1 MTDQNSQF
9 FAILTAV
16 GEAKQANAAALGTS
30 WTFAQMAVGD
40 ANGTDPIPS
49 RTQTK
54 LINERRRAPL
64 NQVKVDPANASVI
77 IAEQIIPESVGGWWV
92 RELALYDA
100 DGDMVAVANCAP
112 TFKPLLTQGSGRT
125 QVIRINL
132 IVSSTA
138 NIELKIDP
146 SVVLATREYVDTVI
160 VEALSKLDYKH
171 SVLAATTANITLSG
185 IQTIDGELLPAG
197 ARVLVK
203 DQAQAKENGIYV
215 VPAAGAWKRAQD
227 ADTSVEVTPGLFVSV
242 EKGTVNGDSV
252 WQLVTDAPI
261 VLGTTALAFEMVA
274 GRTGVSAGAYT
285 KVTVD
290 KYGRVIAGTTPTTLA
305 GHGITDTYTKDEIA
319 AMIAQASALPV
330 GSMVGFPVDKLPP
343 GFLEIDGSVKSAATY
358 PDLATFL
365 GGAFN
370 KGDEGAGNFRMPESR
385 AELLR
390 GWDHG
395 RGVDAGRAIGSYQLD
410 AIQNIVG
417 NIAADPSGA
426 YQFLGEGNISAT
438 GAFGVTYRS
447 ASGIS
452 DAVAGQMG
460 ASINFDASRT
470 VRTSTETRGRN
481 LAVMWCIKAW
491 NAPINQGNIDVAALE
506 AEVERM
512 RSLVITNTHKR
523 LLVSATGTSGVV
535 ALKAE
540 KLIIGSGVA
549 AKSVTQADLSVNM
562 AAAGLGGLDTGVV
575 AASSCYGFWVATNGA
590 NTAATAALMPVL
602 QGATTLGSPII
613 TGLPNTASM
622 RVGMQ
627 FSSAVFPWGV
637 TIKSIDSANQI
648 TANQSALATVAIDN
662 LRFVYEPV
670 LPVGYVASRF
680 SAFFTDASA
689 SKFPLAYA
697 QWNRLVRLRPGAGT
711 NVVSLPSM
719 AVGVQ
724 GNPTSPPTFV
734 PVALGAFIPPTALKA
749 AVTIYGHLTNT
760 SLVVAPN
767 PGHYGLT
774 PTPVSASP
782 LHLSQGA
789 TAGATHVAASGEIIP
804 ERGYFYYASN
814 AGPSGLVLGGWED
827 DV

>member
-112 TFKPLLTQGSGRT
+112 TFKPLLNQGSGRT

-146 SVVLATREYVDTVI
+146 SVVLATREYVDTVV

-171 SVLAATTANITLSG
+171 SVLAATTANIVLSG
-185 IQTIDGELLPAG
+185 IQTVDGELLPAG

-203 DQAQAKENGIYV
+203 EQAQAKDNGIYV

-242 EKGTVNGDSV
+242 EKGAVNGDSV

-305 GHGITDTYTKDEIA
+305 GHGITDTYTKDEIT

-330 GSMVGFPVDKLPP
+330 GSMIGFPVDKVAP
-343 GFLEIDGSVKSAATY
+343 GFLELDGSVKSVAAY

-370 KGDEGAGNFRMPESR
+370 KGDEGAGNFRLPESR
-385 AELLR
+385 GEFLR

-395 RGVDAGRAIGSYQLD
+395 RGIDAGRAIGSYQLD
-410 AIQNIVG
+410 ALQNIKGEFTSRSFGGAAGAILGGTPPSPFGGTKIGAGVVG
-417 NIAADPSGA
+417 TTPLGAGGGTVAAD
-426 YQFLGEGNISAT
+426 
-438 GAFGVTYRS
+438 VTT
-447 ASGIS
+447 
-452 DAVAGQMG
+452 
-460 ASINFDASRT
+460 FDASL
-470 VRTSTETRGRN
+470 VARTSTETRGRN

-491 NAPINQGNIDVAALE
+491 NAPINQGNIDIAALVPLAAQATE
-506 AEVERM
+506 INQGTAKVATDAQMLDSANDAVIVTPKKLRLGFSI
-512 RSLVITNTHKR
+512 SLTTNGY
-523 LLVSATGTSGVV
+523 LVFP
-535 ALKAE
+535 KW
-540 KLIIGSGVA
+540 
-549 AKSVTQADLSVNM
+549 
-562 AAAGLGGLDTGVV
+562 LGGLIVQWGLSPQITNNATITVPFTIAYPTACLCGLLTTSNTGD
-575 AASSCYGFWVATNGA
+575 AGA
-590 NTAATAALMPVL
+590 DAVPNIAAL
-602 QGATTLGSPII
+602 SPTNIRI
-613 TGLPNTASM
+613 
-622 RVGMQ
+622 
-627 FSSAVFPWGV
+627 F
-637 TIKSIDSANQI
+637 AN
-648 TANQSALATVAIDN
+648 DN
-662 LRFVYEPV
+662 
-670 LPVGYVASRF
+670 A
-680 SAFFTDASA
+680 
-689 SKFPLAYA
+689 
-697 QWNRLVRLRPGAGT
+697 AGT
-711 NVVSLPSM
+711 SSL
-719 AVGVQ
+719 AGVYYF
-724 GNPTSPPTFV
+724 TF
-734 PVALGAFIPPTALKA
+734 
-749 AVTIYGHLTNT
+749 GH
-760 SLVVAPN
+760 
-767 PGHYGLT
+767 
-774 PTPVSASP
+774 
-782 LHLSQGA
+782 
-789 TAGATHVAASGEIIP
+789 
-804 ERGYFYYASN
+804 
-814 AGPSGLVLGGWED
+814 
-827 DV
+827 

>member
-16 GEAKQANAAALGTS
+16 GEAKQANAAALGIS

-171 SVLAATTANITLSG
+171 SVLAATTANIVLSG

-203 DQAQAKENGIYV
+203 DQAQAKDNGIYV

-227 ADTSVEVTPGLFVSV
+227 ADTSLEVTPGLFVSI
-242 EKGTVNGDSV
+242 EKGTVNADSV

-261 VLGTTALAFEMVA
+261 VLGTTALVFEMVA

-330 GSMVGFPVDKLPP
+330 GSMIGFPVDKVAP
-343 GFLEIDGSVKSAATY
+343 GFLELDGSVKSVATY

-370 KGDEGAGNFRMPESR
+370 KGDEGAGNFRLPESR
-385 AELLR
+385 GEFLR

-395 RGVDAGRAIGSYQLD
+395 RGVDAGRAVGSHQKGSLVMMD
-410 AIQNIVG
+410 
-417 NIAADPSGA
+417 
-426 YQFLGEGNISAT
+426 NISGGQGLMSSAPT
-438 GAFGVTYRS
+438 STQVASDYGLDQTSNAEWPGVK
-447 ASGIS
+447 
-452 DAVAGQMG
+452 AVLSSELTPFSPSFG
-460 ASINFDASRT
+460 ASITAG
-470 VRTSTETRGRN
+470 VTRPRN

-491 NAPINQGNIDVAALE
+491 NAPINQGNIDVAAL
-506 AEVERM
+506 ASEVEKTRNLSIQGAY
-512 RSLVITNTHKR
+512 RGILI
-523 LLVSATGTSGVV
+523 SATGLDRMITGRVDQV
-535 ALKAE
+535 IVKDGA
-540 KLIIGSGVA
+540 GVA
-549 AKSVTQADLSVNM
+549 RRINGLS
-562 AAAGLGGLDTGVV
+562 AAINLATVGANGLDTGAL
-575 AASSCYGFWVATNGA
+575 AASSFYSLWAINGA
-590 NTAATAALMPVL
+590 SQAFIAALCPVL
-602 QGATTLGSPII
+602 TGSTSAGSAVV
-613 TGLPNTASM
+613 TGLPTTASL

-627 FSSAVFPWGV
+627 LSSSAFPAGAV
-637 TIKSIDSANQI
+637 VQSIDSPSQI
-648 TANQSALATVAIDN
+648 NVSALALSTTAAAS
-662 LRFVYEPV
+662 LRFVFDPV
-670 LPVGYVASRF
+670 LPAGYTSKARVGMFLTGTNGVPCAYTQLDNIVLFDPTAGSNTTNYPVAVSGVASAPV
-680 SAFFTDASA
+680 S
-689 SKFPLAYA
+689 
-697 QWNRLVRLRPGAGT
+697 
-711 NVVSLPSM
+711 VSL
-719 AVGVQ
+719 ANLV
-724 GNPTSPPTFV
+724 
-734 PVALGAFIPPTALKA
+734 PPTARK
-749 AVTIYGHLTNT
+749 V
-760 SLVVAPN
+760 SLVAGCTGGYVGFAPEGSFAST
-767 PGHYGLT
+767 PGTGYLSPAQLNGFPFAGGYNASGPV
-774 PTPVSASP
+774 PTA
-782 LHLSQGA
+782 QGEFILRRMSFLYCA
-789 TAGATHVAASGEIIP
+789 TAASAVAQ
-804 ERGYFYYASN
+804 
-814 AGPSGLVLGGWED
+814 VMGWED
-827 DV
+827 GL